1 CNPAYSG
8 PGLLQFNDHVAKA
21 QARIHAGLHADET
34 AQLCQW
40 HLPLSHGLESWSD
53 GRAVDGS
60 ATIIQPVIAP
70 LYASRS
76 VHQLLDFLLG
86 GDDPAPDA
94 AVKTTWRSTFGT
106 DFDDRWTRALHDGFV
121 TGSGAQPVTISAKPP
136 APPQLKDNA
145 DDQVEIVFNP
155 DP

>member
-1 CNPAYSG
+1 
-8 PGLLQFNDHVAKA
+8 
-21 QARIHAGLHADET
+21 
-34 AQLCQW
+34 
-40 HLPLSHGLESWSD
+40 
-53 GRAVDGS
+53 RAVDGS

-155 DP
+155 DPCVWDGRFANIAWLQELPKPLTKITWDNVIAISPAIAAQYALANGDVT